1 MPLFA
6 SLRFKGG
13 GALSVDLALSAEKNG
28 IGGCLVGLRLMQEC
42 FPHSPVCIAPFG
54 KEGRK
59 GGQNLQYAKAGGCF
73 AWRRLSEQPSRGPLL
88 AAGRRCRE
96 NGLGRKCN
104 KKAMSP

>member
-1 MPLFA
+1 MSIPSGAVPLFA

-54 KEGRK
+54 KKGRK
-59 GGQNLQYAKAGGCF
+59 GGHNLQCKSGWMLCM
-73 AWRRLSEQPSRGPLL
+73 E
-88 AAGRRCRE
+88 AAVGT
-96 NGLGRKCN
+96 
-104 KKAMSP
+104 A